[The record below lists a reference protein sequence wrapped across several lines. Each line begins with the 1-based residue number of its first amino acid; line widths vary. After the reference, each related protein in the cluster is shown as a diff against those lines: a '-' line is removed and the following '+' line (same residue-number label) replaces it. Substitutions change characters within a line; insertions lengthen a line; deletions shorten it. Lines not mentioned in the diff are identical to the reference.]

1 MSTGSK
7 HLDAA
12 KASTLRAWATF
23 GLYTAAGVV
32 LDLQGAA
39 QGYYGMGLAVVGLW
53 AAGGEPLITSL
64 STLRHI
70 GEGYAKGRA
79 ERP

>member
-1 MSTGSK
+1 MAETQ
-7 HLDAA
+7 AI
-12 KASTLRAWATF
+12 
-23 GLYTAAGVV
+23 V
-32 LDLQGAA
+32 
-39 QGYYGMGLAVVGLW
+39 
-53 AAGGEPLITSL
+53 TSL